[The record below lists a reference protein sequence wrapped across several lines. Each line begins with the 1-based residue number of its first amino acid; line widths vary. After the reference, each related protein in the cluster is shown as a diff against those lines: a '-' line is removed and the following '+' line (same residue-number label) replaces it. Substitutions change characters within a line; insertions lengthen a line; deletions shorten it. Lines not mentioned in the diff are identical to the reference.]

1 MKGILMKIY
10 KINVNGKSYEVE
22 VESIEEVKTETKP
35 VKQEVKEESKIKV
48 LAPMQGKIIKLNV
61 KVGSNVKKGDVLM
74 VLEAMKLENDI
85 VCPADGYVRQLFIKE
100 NDQVEINQL
109 MLMIG

>member
-1 MKGILMKIY
+1 MKLY

-22 VESIEEVKTETKP
+22 VESIEDIQSEQFVK
-35 VKQEVKEESKIKV
+35 KQEHTEESKVKV
-48 LAPMQGKIIKLNV
+48 LAPMQGKIIKLNI
-61 KVGSNVKKGDVLM
+61 KVGSTVKKGDVLM

-85 VCPADGYVRQLFIKE
+85 LCPSDGYVRQCLIKE

-109 MLMIG
+109 MLVIG

>member
-1 MKGILMKIY
+1 MKLY

-22 VESIEEVKTETKP
+22 VESVTEQPSIKLVPKP
-35 VKQEVKEESKIKV
+35 VEKAPQVESKTNI

-61 KVGSNVKKGDVLM
+61 IVGSEVKKGDVLM

-85 VCPADGYVRQLFIKE
+85 LSPVDGYVSQVLIKE
-100 NDQVEINQL
+100 SQKVDINQQ
-109 MLMIG
+109 MLVIG

>member
-1 MKGILMKIY
+1 MKGILMKLY

-22 VESIEEVKTETKP
+22 VESIEDIKSEP
-35 VKQEVKEESKIKV
+35 VTQKIEQKEESKIKV
-48 LAPMQGKIIKLNV
+48 LAPMQGKITSLNV
-61 KVGSNVKKGDVLM
+61 KVGSEVKKGDVLM

-85 VCPADGYVRQLFIKE
+85 LCPADGYVRQLLIKE

-109 MLMIG
+109 MLVIG